1 MAISNGGN
9 FWTATPAKDPKRAF
23 RFKVEL
29 GNSGVLWYAKTAQR
43 PTLSIGETS
52 HNFMNHTY
60 YWPGKADWSEVA
72 ISFIDPVDPDLG
84 SDLMAA
90 IAASGYAIPKGTSG
104 KLTSMSKQSVMKTLG
119 GNTDAA
125 GANSIRIHMIDENGD
140 QLETWSLI
148 HAWIKSID
156 FSDLDYGSDEMSEV
170 TVTFRYDWA
179 EFLDKNETKVFGTL
193 A

>member
-84 SDLMAA
+84 SDLMEA
-90 IAASGYAIPKGTSG
+90 IAASGYTIPGDMSKP
-104 KLTSMSKQSVMKTLG
+104 LTSMSKSSVMKSLG
-119 GNTDAA
+119 GDT
-125 GANSIRIHMIDENGD
+125 GNSIRIHMIDEDGK
-140 QLETWSLI
+140 QLETWSLM

-179 EFLDKNETKVFGTL
+179 QFTGPENTDIIFGTL

>member
-84 SDLMAA
+84 SDLMEA
-90 IAASGYAIPKGTSG
+90 IAASGYTIPGDMSKP
-104 KLTSMSKQSVMKTLG
+104 LTSMSKSSVMKSLG
-119 GNTDAA
+119 GDK
-125 GANSIRIHMIDENGD
+125 GNSIRIHMIDEDGK
-140 QLETWSLI
+140 QLETWSLM

-179 EFLDKNETKVFGTL
+179 QFTGPENTDIIFGTL